1 MKLLLKLLIASI
13 GLLYLLIWL
22 RLMTDPGAMLEQFA
36 LVPEGIAGL
45 NSLRANVGVLFCAGT
60 LFCFLSLRANGH
72 WWLLPAAALT
82 GGAALGRLI
91 GMAMDGIAWES
102 MTGLLSELAIIAI
115 FLLAY
120 RALGGTASRSA
131 D

>member
-22 RLMTDPGAMLEQFA
+22 RLMTDPAAMLEQFA
-36 LVPEGIAGL
+36 LVPQGIAGL
-45 NSLRANVGVLFCAGT
+45 NSLRANVGVLFLAGT
-60 LFCFLSLRANGH
+60 LFCFLSLRANGR

-82 GGAALGRLI
+82 AGAALGRLI
-91 GMAMDGIAWES
+91 GMAMDGIARES
-102 MTGLLSELAIIAI
+102 MTGLIFELVIVAI

-120 RALGGTASRSA
+120 RVLGGAVSPCGT
-131 D
+131 

>member
-72 WWLLPAAALT
+72 WWLLPAAALVVPWVIWKVGYSCWRT
-82 GGAALGRLI
+82 GPSEAPLPDQLI
-91 GMAMDGIAWES
+91 
-102 MTGLLSELAIIAI
+102 
-115 FLLAY
+115 
-120 RALGGTASRSA
+120 SA
-131 D
+131 TD

>member
-45 NSLRANVGVLFCAGT
+45 NSLRANVGVLFFAGT
-60 LFCFLSLRANGH
+60 LFCFLSLRANAH

-82 GGAALGRLI
+82 AGAALGRLI
-91 GMAMDGIAWES
+91 GMAMDGIARES
-102 MTGLLSELAIIAI
+102 VTGLLFELVIVAI
-115 FLLAY
+115 FLLTY
-120 RALGGTASRSA
+120 RVLGGAVSRSGT
-131 D
+131 